1 MRMPGR
7 WPDRLR
13 PDSPSGGPAE
23 GSPSAVRRS
32 SDGSGPVPP
41 GGGLPDRADS
51 DPARYDP
58 LRSPRAASHRRG
70 STLTTTFRELGIL
83 SETAEALEAV
93 GIVNPFP
100 IQEMTLP
107 VALTGTDV
115 IGQAKTGTG
124 KTLGF
129 GLPILERV
137 TVPSDVE
144 AGRAKPERLTDAP
157 QALVVVPTRELCTQ
171 VTNDLLTAG
180 KVRNVRVLAIYGG
193 RAYEP
198 QVEALQ
204 KGVDVVV
211 GTPGRLLDLAGQRK
225 LDLSHVKVLVLDEAD
240 EMLDLGFLPDVE
252 KIMNMLPAKRQT
264 MLFSATMPGAV
275 IGLARRYMSQPT
287 HIRATSPDGE
297 GVTVANIKQHVYR
310 AHSMDKPELVSRILQ
325 ANGRGLAMIFCR
337 TKRTAADIAEQLER
351 RGFASGAVHG
361 DLGQGA
367 REQALRAFRNG
378 KVDVLVCTDVAARGI
393 DVEGVTHVINYQ
405 SPEDEKTFLHRVGRT
420 GRAGAKG
427 TAVTLVDWDDIP
439 RWQLINK
446 ALGLDFHEPVET
458 YSSSPHLYEELDIPA
473 GTKGILPRGERTRAG
488 LGAEEL
494 EDLGEP
500 GGRRGR
506 GPKAAERTEERP
518 ERTRT
523 PRQRRR
529 TRGGGDAVDAP
540 APSERTDAAQ
550 AAPAA
555 VPAGDEARTESG
567 PRTPRRR
574 RRTRVG
580 AQGSV
585 PVAQAAPVAVAEAPK
600 AVETPRTEAPAPAPV
615 VTETPKAETPK
626 ADVPKAEAPKAEA
639 PKVEERK
646 AEEPKAPRR
655 RTRAARP
662 EAVQA
667 APAVRTPA
675 APAVQEP
682 APVVRRRRARVRPA
696 EETVF
701 FQTPETA
708 AAALRAQS
716 AVEAPKA
723 EAPAAVEA
731 PKAEEPK
738 RAPRRRAAG
747 KAVEAAR
754 APEAVESAV
763 TTVEPVAAPVAEPV
777 AVVTE
782 APAEVPAP
790 RRRRTARRPAGSP
803 VTAEAPAAEPVA
815 EPVAAPVVEEAPAP
829 RRRRAATRAA
839 GSPASA
845 EAAIIVVPAVTP
857 APVAEGAPEPAP
869 RRRRAVRKAT
879 ASPVTAEV
887 PVAEAPAAGPVVEEA
902 AAPVV
907 EPVVEEAPK
916 KAAPRRRTA
925 KKAVAEAA
933 PAAEAPAAEEAP
945 KAPRR
950 RAAKKTVAAEAPDAS
965 EPQAPKAPA
974 RRRTVKKAVAE
985 PAAEAVAGDEEPKKA
1000 PRRRTTKKTAA
1011 PAEG

>member
-1 MRMPGR
+1 
-7 WPDRLR
+7 
-13 PDSPSGGPAE
+13 
-23 GSPSAVRRS
+23 
-32 SDGSGPVPP
+32 
-41 GGGLPDRADS
+41 
-51 DPARYDP
+51 
-58 LRSPRAASHRRG
+58 
-70 STLTTTFRELGIL
+70 
-83 SETAEALEAV
+83 
-93 GIVNPFP
+93 
-100 IQEMTLP
+100 MTLP

-137 TVPSDVE
+137 TVPMDVE
-144 AGRAKPERLTDAP
+144 AGRAKPEQLTDAP
-157 QALVVVPTRELCTQ
+157 QALVVVPTRELCQQ

-198 QVEALQ
+198 QVEALK
-204 KGVDVVV
+204 KGVDVIV

-252 KIMNMLPAKRQT
+252 KIINMLPATRQT

-287 HIRATSPDGE
+287 HIRATSSDGE
-297 GVTVANIKQHVYR
+297 GATVANIKQHVYR
-310 AHSMDKPELVSRILQ
+310 AHNMDKPEMVSRILQ

-420 GRAGAKG
+420 GRAGNKG

-446 ALGLDFHEPVET
+446 ALELDFHEPVET

-473 GTKGILPRGERTRAG
+473 GTKGILPRAERTRAG

-506 GPKAAERTEERP
+506 GPKTDKVEQAEERP

-540 APSERTDAAQ
+540 VS

-555 VPAGDEARTESG
+555 ETVTDEAQAESG

-580 AQGSV
+580 APGSAPLAQAAPPAQSAPAARV
-585 PVAQAAPVAVAEAPK
+585 EAAPVAQAAPAARVEA
-600 AVETPRTEAPAPAPV
+600 APAPV
-615 VTETPKAETPK
+615 VEAP
-626 ADVPKAEAPKAEA
+626 VAEAPVA
-639 PKVEERK
+639 
-646 AEEPKAPRR
+646 EPKAPRR
-655 RTRAARP
+655 RSRAAARP
-662 EAVQA
+662 EAVKA
-667 APAVRTPA
+667 APVSPA
-675 APAVQEP
+675 PVAQEP
-682 APVVRRRRARVRPA
+682 APAPRRRRARIRPV
-696 EETVF
+696 EDTVS
-701 FQTPETA
+701 FQTVETA
-708 AAALRAQS
+708 AAALRA
-716 AVEAPKA
+716 
-723 EAPAAVEA
+723 
-731 PKAEEPK
+731 
-738 RAPRRRAAG
+738 
-747 KAVEAAR
+747 
-754 APEAVESAV
+754 
-763 TTVEPVAAPVAEPV
+763 APV
-777 AVVTE
+777 
-782 APAEVPAP
+782 
-790 RRRRTARRPAGSP
+790 
-803 VTAEAPAAEPVA
+803 
-815 EPVAAPVVEEAPAP
+815 APVVEAAP
-829 RRRRAATRAA
+829 
-839 GSPASA
+839 
-845 EAAIIVVPAVTP
+845 
-857 APVAEGAPEPAP
+857 
-869 RRRRAVRKAT
+869 
-879 ASPVTAEV
+879 
-887 PVAEAPAAGPVVEEA
+887 
-902 AAPVV
+902 APVV
-907 EPVVEEAPK
+907 EAPVEEPK
-916 KAAPRRRTA
+916 KAPRRRTA
-925 KKAVAEAA
+925 KKAVAVAEPVAQAVATETVVAA
-933 PAAEAPAAEEAP
+933 PVVAEPVASVTPVVEAPATAEVPAPRRRRVVRKAAGSPVTSTPVVEPVVEPAPAPVVEEEPKKPARRRVVRKAAGSPASSTPAETVIVTAPVAAAPVVETAPAPVVEVPVVEAPAVEAPVEEPKKAPRRRTAKKAAAVAEPVAETVATETVEAPAAEEAP

-965 EPQAPKAPA
+965 EPKTPT
-974 RRRTVKKAVAE
+974 RRRTTKKAAAE
-985 PAAEAVAGDEEPKKA
+985 PVTEAAEAPKA
-1000 PRRRTTKKTAA
+1000 PRRRTTKKAA
-1011 PAEG
+1011 AQPES